1 MKILRLI
8 YFTLPFTFA
17 ILHNWLGTSV

>member
-8 YFTLPFTFA
+8 YIDLYINYIDFL
-17 ILHNWLGTSV
+17 L